1 MQDTFPRARLEFA
14 KDTKARLERLALEAI
29 NKTKPQIKNPG
40 LTKDDIN
47 DFVEAFVGTL
57 EAFADGIPGMLEL
70 YPPKQQKRRETVRSL
85 GTALQRSIDA
95 YLELDS
101 GVKRYVFSKA
111 MDDLSKTHGAENP
124 FPNNYQTGRELY
136 ENEAGFIFD
145 LQIIAKSIQ
154 SSADE
159 MPNRKDEPIESMIA
173 RALEGLFFDYGIP
186 FTTSETSFTAECMR
200 AVLALGGIEKDRV
213 DYWLTQAKKHP
224 DSITGLVN
232 KYRKSNDK
240 TS

>member
-1 MQDTFPRARLEFA
+1 
-14 KDTKARLERLALEAI
+14 
-29 NKTKPQIKNPG
+29 
-40 LTKDDIN
+40 
-47 DFVEAFVGTL
+47 
-57 EAFADGIPGMLEL
+57 
-70 YPPKQQKRRETVRSL
+70 
-85 GTALQRSIDA
+85 
-95 YLELDS
+95 
-101 GVKRYVFSKA
+101 

-159 MPNRKDEPIESMIA
+159 MPNTKDEPIESMIA

-224 DSITGLVN
+224 DSIIGLVN